1 MTWDDLHLKLP
12 GLRGQGVHVLPASRE
27 AEVRA
32 VLTELGF
39 LTCTLQGSAIR
50 SEATLFAEAKRGLD
64 LPDWFGGNW
73 DALHDALGELAEA
86 GPPRKAIL
94 WTDAEQ
100 SLQADTQLVLDA
112 VLALGAAARAAAL
125 TDPPGQLV
133 VFLFGSAWGFD
144 PV

>member
-12 GLRGQGVHVLPASRE
+12 GLRGQGVHVVPASRE
-27 AEVRA
+27 GEVRA

-39 LTCTLQGSAIR
+39 LTCTLQGRAIR

-64 LPDWFGGNW
+64 LPGWFGANW
-73 DALHDALGELAEA
+73 DALHDALGELAASEPS
-86 GPPRKAIL
+86 GKAIL
-94 WTDAEQ
+94 WTDADR
-100 SLQADTQLVLDA
+100 SLEADTQVVLDA
-112 VLALGAAARAAAL
+112 VLALEAAARAAAL